1 MDPAFAKGLGGHGAE
16 LPQYHSKANYPS
28 RRVKL
33 PTGHGAETNG
43 FSLSAGNR
51 SFCRCFK
58 PSLAPVDNPRGMA
71 LRVRNLAR
79 KNVMIDFYRY
89 SNKKTNGRV
98 NKRLNA
104 ALCFGA
110 ATWFLLMTIFV

>member
-1 MDPAFAKGLGGHGAE
+1 
-16 LPQYHSKANYPS
+16 
-28 RRVKL
+28 
-33 PTGHGAETNG
+33 
-43 FSLSAGNR
+43 
-51 SFCRCFK
+51 
-58 PSLAPVDNPRGMA
+58 
-71 LRVRNLAR
+71 
-79 KNVMIDFYRY
+79 MIDFYRY